1 MKEIILNFT
10 FSGVISPKKTNKTK
24 YSAYV
29 KDGYNADSFT
39 QLNIPNNLVG
49 ALVDASN
56 QSLAL
61 TTWSS
66 YNTAGNHVKR
76 CELETGVKMSFP
88 MDDRMVLTFVG
99 WLIVSRKVSSASIN
113 QYISGLRVAHLK
125 QGVLPGNLRPA
136 IVAAILKGKENGE
149 NMSGNKVPRLAMTVP
164 VMKLLKALLAASKLA
179 LIRKRMV
186 WAISCLAFHGSFRI
200 HELLSRESTTYD
212 PKTTL
217 LGCNIRKTRANYCK
231 LAKTDV
237 RIPMLLQNV
246 NFS

>member
-1 MKEIILNFT
+1 MKEITLNVT
-10 FSGVISPKKTNKTK
+10 LSGVISPKKSSKTK
-24 YSAYV
+24 YSPNV
-29 KDGYNADSFT
+29 KDGYNASTFT

-99 WLIVSRKVSSASIN
+99 WLIVNRKVSSSSIN

-125 QGVLPGNLRPA
+125 QGVMPGNLRPA

-164 VMKLLKALLAASKLA
+164 VMKLMKALLAASKLA
-179 LIRKRMV
+179 LTRKRMV

-200 HELLSRESTTYD
+200 HELLSRESNTYD

-217 LGCNIRKTRANYCK
+217 LGCNIRKTTANYCK
-231 LAKTDV
+231 LAKPDV
-237 RIPMLLQNV
+237 CIPMFLQI
-246 NFS
+246 

>member
-1 MKEIILNFT
+1 M
-10 FSGVISPKKTNKTK
+10 
-24 YSAYV
+24 
-29 KDGYNADSFT
+29 
-39 QLNIPNNLVG
+39 VG
-49 ALVDASN
+49 ALVNASN

-76 CELETGVKMSFP
+76 CELETGVEMSFP

-125 QGVLPGNLRPA
+125 QGVMPRNLRPA
-136 IVAAILKGKENGE
+136 IVAAILKGKENEE
-149 NMSGNKVPRLAMTVP
+149 NMSGSKIPRLAMTIP

-179 LIRKRMV
+179 LSRKRMV

-200 HELLSRESTTYD
+200 HELLSRESHTFD
-212 PKTTL
+212 PRTTL
-217 LGCNIRKTRANYCK
+217 LGCNIREAMANYCK
-231 LAKTDV
+231 IAQSIWFLSNGLGN
-237 RIPMLLQNV
+237 LL
-246 NFS
+246 